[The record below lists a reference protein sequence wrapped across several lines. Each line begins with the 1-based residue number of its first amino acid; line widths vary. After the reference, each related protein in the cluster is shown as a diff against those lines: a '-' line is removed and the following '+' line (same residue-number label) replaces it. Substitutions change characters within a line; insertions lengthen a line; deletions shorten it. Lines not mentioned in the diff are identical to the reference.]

1 MDDQDIQEP
10 ESEDEE
16 LMDDLEMAEAD
27 SPAAVTAGTPDFETE
42 YEEEAAAEVTAN
54 EKTEENVDETAGA
67 TADELTE
74 ETTDESALEATFSP
88 TPAPDTADIVRDIEA
103 ILFIAPDPVSLE
115 VLAEVTGTEG
125 EALSHAVESVREK
138 YSDTDGGIVFAEI
151 VSGYTFRTGDFA
163 REAVERFC
171 RRPIDYSLSS
181 AAMETL
187 AIVAYL
193 QPITRPEI
201 ARIRGVG
208 APIRWS
214 PTCWTRGWWRRLGA
228 PSRLVRSSTAPRRRS
243 RSCSGWLRRP
253 TCLRW
258 RASRPRRPMSR
269 SCAKSCIWPLISGS
283 RSVEAGFILDRLQK
297 FLARS
302 GIASRRK
309 CEELILLK
317 PGDDQR

>member
-151 VSGYTFRTGDFA
+151 AGGYTFRTGDFA

-171 RRPIDYSLSS
+171 RRPIDYSLSP

-208 APIRWS
+208 AD
-214 PTCWTRGWWRRLGA
+214 TVVANLLDKG
-228 PSRLVRSSTAPRRRS
+228 LVA
-243 RSCSGWLRRP
+243 
-253 TCLRW
+253 
-258 RASRPRRPMSR
+258 
-269 SCAKSCIWPLISGS
+269 
-283 RSVEAGFILDRLQK
+283 EAGRAQQTGAVKYRTTEAFEKL
-297 FLARS
+297 FGLAETADLPS
-302 GIASRRK
+302 LEGFEATAADV
-309 CEELILLK
+309 EEL
-317 PGDDQR
+317 R